1 MTVRAHARRDLALI
15 LRAAGPEAENH
26 HHAVI
31 EAEAPRAVAH
41 PLQVIAGDVARTVAT
56 EPPSL
61 DGALIELPFDPIV
74 IFGIRLVL
82 PDPPPWTLV

>member
-1 MTVRAHARRDLALI
+1 
-15 LRAAGPEAENH
+15 
-26 HHAVI
+26 
-31 EAEAPRAVAH
+31 
-41 PLQVIAGDVARTVAT
+41 LQVIAGDVARTVAT